1 MESFTDFKLL
11 EEINQIISE
20 IESELNQLNYESK
33 KHLANTVYMLGNNYL
48 KIDSDTAKQGDKYYA
63 FVLCKSSWIF
73 GNKMSLELKSSL
85 STSENP
91 NELSKVKYKIDDY
104 KLYKIKAELFIF
116 DTESLVKIKRFLLS
130 FCELE

>member
-1 MESFTDFKLL
+1 MNDFKLL
-11 EEINQIISE
+11 EEINHIISE

-33 KHLANTVYMLGNNYL
+33 KYLVNTVYMLGNNYL

-63 FVLCKSSWIF
+63 FVLCKSSWLF
-73 GNKMSLELKSSL
+73 GNKMTLELKSSL

-104 KLYKIKAELFIF
+104 KLYKNKAELFIF
-116 DTESLVKIKRFLLS
+116 DTESLVKIKHFLLS
-130 FCELE
+130 FSELE